1 MSNFPFYLVASL
13 IVLGVLV
20 VVHELGHYL
29 AARYCG
35 VKVLR
40 FSVGFGKTIF
50 QRKLGVDRTE
60 WAIAH
65 RSPEPAETWSVKML
79 DEREGEVAPEERHRA
94 FNQQSVGKRSLIVA
108 AGPLAN
114 FALAI
119 LLYWAIFMHGSEE
132 LLPILGDPPVNSPA
146 AAAGIGNGERVR
158 AVDGQVVATWDDFR
172 WLLLQKAA
180 DQESVEIEVINEQR
194 EIGKVSSGGPAEM
207 AGMRVGDHVVAIND
221 VEIGTWIDFVRQVRD
236 GGGKPLH
243 LEINR
248 NGQVVMVDVIPEL
261 ISERGRQIGKVGVA
275 VAETADSRRDL
286 HTFISYGFFE
296 AGVKAKAIAQSVWA
310 PAI

>member
-1 MSNFPFYLVASL
+1 MSNFPFYLVAFL

-60 WAIAH
+60 WAIAAV
-65 RSPEPAETWSVKML
+65 PLGGFVKML

-158 AVDGQVVATWDDFR
+158 AVDGQVVMN
-172 WLLLQKAA
+172 KAYA
-180 DQESVEIEVINEQR
+180 GCRLPCNW
-194 EIGKVSSGGPAEM
+194 SS
-207 AGMRVGDHVVAIND
+207 
-221 VEIGTWIDFVRQVRD
+221 
-236 GGGKPLH
+236 
-243 LEINR
+243 
-248 NGQVVMVDVIPEL
+248 
-261 ISERGRQIGKVGVA
+261 
-275 VAETADSRRDL
+275 
-286 HTFISYGFFE
+286 
-296 AGVKAKAIAQSVWA
+296 
-310 PAI
+310 